1 MPLGN
6 VQVNGETHPFN
17 PGLTLLT
24 LLRELNISPQQ
35 VAVAVN
41 DDFYPGAQIPD
52 RPLHAGDTVEIVRI
66 TGGG

>member
-1 MPLGN
+1 MTPEEL
-6 VQVNGETHPFN
+6 QVNGTAHPFA

-24 LLRELNISPQQ
+24 LLQKLNISPQG

-52 RPLHAGDTVEIVRI
+52 RALQAGDTVEIVRI